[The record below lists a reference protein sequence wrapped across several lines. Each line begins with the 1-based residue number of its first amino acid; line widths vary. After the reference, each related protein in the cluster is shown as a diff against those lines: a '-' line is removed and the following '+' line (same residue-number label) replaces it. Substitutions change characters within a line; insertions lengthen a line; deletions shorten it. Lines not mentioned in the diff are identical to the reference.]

1 MANEFNW
8 TGWIDGWMAVKCLI
22 VAQKY
27 RPSTIPQPS
36 EEPEAGNL
44 SPVLIN
50 ILLSLWN
57 R

>member
-8 TGWIDGWMAVKCLI
+8 TRWIDGWMAVKCLI

-44 SPVLIN
+44 SPVLI
-50 ILLSLWN
+50 
-57 R
+57 